1 MGIEQTEFDEK
12 KAMDDVLMAAAKS
25 AHGYVYYNT
34 KLTRKKRKDN
44 SWKIRVDVYEKY
56 SKPSRKHAAILK
68 EHGVQAV
75 MHKRS

>member
-12 KAMDDVLMAAAKS
+12 KTINDVLMAAAK
-25 AHGYVYYNT
+25 AANGHFYYNT

-44 SWKIRVDVYEKY
+44 SWKIRIDVYEKY

-68 EHGVQAV
+68 EHGVEVV
-75 MHKRS
+75 MHRRP